1 MEHVERVVTGAAT
14 GRSPA
19 TTFHISQAIVL
30 GGILAVAA
38 ALRFAF
44 LGHNSVWFDEAYVV
58 RISLFPPQAIPA
70 LLRTAEFHPPLFYFL
85 MKAWIGVAG
94 FREVAIRIPSACC
107 GVLAVGL
114 TYAVARRVASEP
126 VGLLSALLVG
136 LAPFAVM
143 AGQDAKMYA
152 LLGALTLASMLAL
165 FESIEHDETGR
176 WGAYVL
182 ATTLMVYTHYLGF
195 LVVLAQGVW
204 VAWFERAHLRRW
216 LIAALVIAIFF
227 APWGPSFWSQITR
240 TPPAGWGEHVSLL
253 DLSQLLGLYA
263 FGGSLLGMPSFFF
276 KNTSL
281 GPFEQLLLLLP
292 FVAVAWRGSRAFI
305 PEGRRQ
311 LAFLGLPLIVP
322 IGVTFAVS
330 LSKPLFEARWFSFL
344 LPFYAMLLARG
355 IIDVA
360 EHFRD
365 HHREVAAGLAAG
377 LLLYSVP
384 VFHRYYFDPHFRPYQ
399 WREAATLVRSRA
411 SAGDFFVYGDYQNEL
426 AFTYYFGAT
435 PAEMLLLPKQ
445 DISAIRRLAARY
457 PRLWLIVAPPM
468 SEATLDHTLEGLRGA
483 YTSIGRSGFNGRG
496 VFPVIYLLA
505 AAQAAR

>member
-1 MEHVERVVTGAAT
+1 MDHVEQAVTVAAVRRLPVAALHVNQ
-14 GRSPA
+14 GIILA
-19 TTFHISQAIVL
+19 
-30 GGILAVAA
+30 GILAVAA
-38 ALRFAF
+38 AFRFAF

-58 RISLFPPQAIPA
+58 RISLFPLQAIPA
-70 LLRTAEFHPPLFYFL
+70 LLRTAEFHPPLFYVL

-94 FREVAIRIPSACC
+94 FREAAIRVPSACFS
-107 GVLAVGL
+107 VLAAGL

-126 VGLLSALLVG
+126 VGLLSALLVS
-136 LAPFAVM
+136 LSPFAVM

-165 FESIEHDETGR
+165 SESIERDRTMQ

-195 LVVLAQGVW
+195 LVVLAQGIW
-204 VAWFERAHLRRW
+204 VVWFERAHLRRW
-216 LIAALVIAIFF
+216 LLGVLIIAICF

-240 TPPAGWGEHVSLL
+240 TPPGGWGEHASLL
-253 DLSQLLGLYA
+253 DVSQLLGLYA
-263 FGGSLLGMPSFFF
+263 FGGSLVGMPSFFF
-276 KNTSL
+276 KNTTL
-281 GPFEQLLLLLP
+281 GPFEEGLLLLP
-292 FVAVAWRGSRAFI
+292 FLAVVWRGIRAFM
-305 PEGRRQ
+305 PEGRG

-330 LSKPLFEARWFSFL
+330 LNKPLFEARWFSFL

-355 IIDVA
+355 ILDVA

-365 HHREVAAGLAAG
+365 HHREIAAGLAAG

-384 VFHRYYFDPHFRPYQ
+384 VFTRYYGDPHFRPYQ

-411 SAGDFFVYGDYQNEL
+411 RPGDLFVYGDYQNEL

-435 PAEMLLLPKQ
+435 PAEVLLLPKQ
-445 DISAIRRLAARY
+445 DIPGIRRLAARY
-457 PRLWLIVAPPM
+457 PRLWMIVAPPM
-468 SEATLDHTLEGLRGA
+468 SEATVDQTLEGLRGA
-483 YTSIGRSGFNGRG
+483 YTTVGRSGFSGRG

-505 AAQAAR
+505 ASPPAR

>member
-1 MEHVERVVTGAAT
+1 MNHVEQAVSVAAA
-14 GRSPA
+14 GRPPVA
-19 TTFHISQAIVL
+19 AIHVSQGLLL

-38 ALRFAF
+38 VLRFAF

-58 RISLFPPQAIPA
+58 RISLFPLQAIPG
-70 LLRTAEFHPPLFYFL
+70 LLRTAEFHPPLFYLL

-94 FREVAIRIPSACC
+94 FREAAIRVPSACFS
-107 GVLAVGL
+107 VVVVGL
-114 TYAVARRVASEP
+114 TYAVARRVVSEP
-126 VGLLSALLVG
+126 ASLLSALLVS
-136 LAPFAVM
+136 LSPFAVM

-165 FESIEHDETGR
+165 AESIEHAGAVR

-204 VAWFERAHLRRW
+204 VAWFERVHLRRW
-216 LIAALVIAIFF
+216 LIAASVIAMVF

-240 TPPAGWGEHVSLL
+240 TPAGGWGEHASLL

-276 KNTSL
+276 KNASL
-281 GPFEQLLLLLP
+281 RPFEQLLLLIP
-292 FVAVAWRGSRAFI
+292 FIVVARRGIRAFT
-305 PEGRRQ
+305 PEGRR

-330 LSKPLFEARWFSFL
+330 LARPLFEARWFSFL

-365 HHREVAAGLAAG
+365 HHREIAVGLAAG

-384 VFHRYYFDPHFRPYQ
+384 VFTHYYFDPLFRPYQ
-399 WREAATLVRSRA
+399 WREAAALVRSQARP
-411 SAGDFFVYGDYQNEL
+411 GDLFVFGDYQNEL

-435 PAEMLLLPKQ
+435 PAEVLLLPKQ
-445 DISAIRRLAARY
+445 DIPAIRRLAARY

-468 SEATLDHTLEGLRGA
+468 SEATFDQALEGLRGA
-483 YTSIGRSGFNGRG
+483 YTTIGRSGFNGG
-496 VFPVIYLLA
+496 GKFPVIYLLA
-505 AAQAAR
+505 AAPAAR